1 MSDNNTETQ
10 SISEKEVHKNPLLS
24 MPVEPDSDLKK
35 YIVEYVGTKY
45 EEEEVTVDMI
55 ANVLA
60 AEFPEFMF
68 ALAEENFIRGY
79 ETGLDDVY
87 KTITRET
94 EENTTEE

>member
-10 SISEKEVHKNPLLS
+10 SISEKEVHKNPFLS
-24 MPVEPDSDLKK
+24 MPVEADSDLKK

-45 EEEEVTVDMI
+45 EKEEVTVDMI

-60 AEFPEFMF
+60 TEFPEFMF

-87 KTITRET
+87 KTIARET